1 MTDRAIL
8 PPFDEIVPGDWTAL
22 VAEGRVRGVVH
33 AERVAHVLRYV
44 ELTEEV
50 ITSVRVT
57 LEREGIMVDETVDE
71 TLDDGPPA
79 P

>member
-8 PPFDEIVPGDWTAL
+8 PPFDEILPGDWTAL
-22 VAEGRVRGVVH
+22 MAEGRERGVVH

-50 ITSVRVT
+50 ITSG
-57 LEREGIMVDETVDE
+57 L
-71 TLDDGPPA
+71 A
-79 P
+79 PGRNVCTSIVG